1 MTIKKTL
8 TKLKALGCK
17 ARWSSEWQEYRVT
30 LPNLTPKREE
40 AIAYYTS
47 DPFDAVLTGAEMVR
61 TALAE
66 KLETC
71 PKAQAQ
77 ERIGNIWDAQDAQ
90 EAY

>member
-8 TKLKALGCK
+8 AKLKELGCK

-61 TALAE
+61 MALAE
-66 KLETC
+66 KLAVD
-71 PKAQAQ
+71 PKAEAQ
-77 ERIGNIWDAQDAQ
+77 DRIGNIWDAQDAQ